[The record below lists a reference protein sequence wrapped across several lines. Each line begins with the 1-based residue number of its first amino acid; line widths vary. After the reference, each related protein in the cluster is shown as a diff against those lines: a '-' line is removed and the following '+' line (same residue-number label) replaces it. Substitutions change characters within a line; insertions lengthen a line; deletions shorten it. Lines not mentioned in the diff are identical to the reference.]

1 MAIYGGHGGHVGGAR
16 APVAAG
22 SQRLRHQERRRP
34 DDPALLGRELRPDLP
49 GAQAARGGRLD
60 RGRGR
65 GERRPRAARVPHHRR
80 RQAGARRLAA
90 RHRDADRAPRRVA
103 APPLLRRPA
112 ARRGGARPAARATR
126 GIRRDARLPA
136 VARRRK
142 RHAGSAVR
150 RPRVPLGARLLRMGD
165 RMVRP
170 AGTAA
175 DVPLTELPDPT
186 WRLLVGRG
194 LPQFAGEAVLP
205 VVAFYVGWRWWG
217 LGAGIAASTV
227 VSLAIA
233 AVVVRLGR
241 EVGTIALGVVFVLVQ
256 AGVALAAHSTT
267 VYLAQPVI
275 FSALLAL

>member
-1 MAIYGGHGGHVGGAR
+1 
-16 APVAAG
+16 
-22 SQRLRHQERRRP
+22 
-34 DDPALLGRELRPDLP
+34 
-49 GAQAARGGRLD
+49 
-60 RGRGR
+60 
-65 GERRPRAARVPHHRR
+65 
-80 RQAGARRLAA
+80 
-90 RHRDADRAPRRVA
+90 
-103 APPLLRRPA
+103 
-112 ARRGGARPAARATR
+112 
-126 GIRRDARLPA
+126 
-136 VARRRK
+136 
-142 RHAGSAVR
+142 
-150 RPRVPLGARLLRMGD
+150 
-165 RMVRP
+165 MVRP

-205 VVAFYVGWRWWG
+205 VVAFYAGWRWWG

-227 VSLAIA
+227 VSLGIA

-275 FSALLAL
+275 FSALLALAYIGSVLVGRPLIGVFAAAWYPFPSWFRASRPFKREFGLQTLVWAVYMLVRAGLRLWALLRHGVGGFVVISLLTGSVPPFALVAWGLWHARRTFGRLPDSAWSPDAA